1 MEDLLQNVLPVVL
14 IVFMMF
20 LCALCLFAVIVI
32 ARDIV
37 HESARSRRERRY
49 ERELAKER
57 ESAKEPA
64 PVKEPEPEVTVP
76 EPVKEPEPVE
86 TPPTEPE
93 EEPAL
98 DEDGAVTFATH
109 TLTIEEKYA
118 TLSLEFKRYFDD
130 IIRHVL
136 AKDGIKELKHTGSYD
151 YKIGAYRVLRIMIKR
166 SEIVCEF
173 TFIDRDF
180 ADLTSAN
187 NVRVKQSATTLRISE
202 ASAVGVAK
210 DCIDRVCAQIA
221 EDKEHKKELAR
232 EKRRERRRAQAEAES
247 ADAAKAE
254 TANV

>member
-1 MEDLLQNVLPVVL
+1 MEVMLQNILPVVL

-37 HESARSRRERRY
+37 HESARNRRERRY
-49 ERELAKER
+49 ERELAR
-57 ESAKEPA
+57 EAEA
-64 PVKEPEPEVTVP
+64 
-76 EPVKEPEPVE
+76 VKEPEPVKLPEPAKEPEPIKEPEPVAE
-86 TPPTEPE
+86 TPAELQ
-93 EEPAL
+93 EEPAV

-118 TLSLEFKRYFDD
+118 ALSLEFRRYFDD
-130 IIRHVL
+130 VVRHTL
-136 AKDGIKELKHTGSYD
+136 AKEGIKELKHTGSYD

-166 SEIVCEF
+166 NEIVCEF

-187 NVRVKQSATTLRISE
+187 NVRVKQSATTIRISE

-210 DCIDRVCAQIA
+210 DCVDRVCAQIA

-247 ADAAKAE
+247 AGAAKAE